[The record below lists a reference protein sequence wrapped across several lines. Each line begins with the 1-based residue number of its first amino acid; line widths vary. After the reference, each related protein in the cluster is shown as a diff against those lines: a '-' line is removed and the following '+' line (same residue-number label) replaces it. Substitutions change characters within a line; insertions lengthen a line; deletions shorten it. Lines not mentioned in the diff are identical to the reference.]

1 MSLTFFPKKLIF
13 ILKSLYRRCFSGW
26 RTETFPISDFRNLFG
41 TGFCFNDGHHLVD
54 TLNFIGHKTGYK
66 INETPIF
73 DFHNSFLPKTFFDVS
88 GIKGSEALPIFVYPW
103 GSFSDG
109 SATSS
114 KDIKTSRFLGPSD
127 ESLIISEVDS
137 IINLC
142 KSIKE
147 KGFDPYGYLHS
158 DINGTILIS
167 ADGSKR
173 VCVVMQGNHRVAVMS
188 FLGFKSIAIKPGVTC
203 LGFVHESEVE
213 SWPLVKAG
221 VVSVNCALEIFN
233 FFIRK

>member
-1 MSLTFFPKKLIF
+1 MNSSSLASLPLRCPLSGSSLELLDNDRE
-13 ILKSLYRRCFSGW
+13 ILA
-26 RTETFPISDFRNLFG
+26 
-41 TGFCFNDGHHLVD
+41 
-54 TLNFIGHKTGYK
+54 
-66 INETPIF
+66 INEAI
-73 DFHNSFLPKTFFDVS
+73 
-88 GIKGSEALPIFVYPW
+88 
-103 GSFSDG
+103 
-109 SATSS
+109 
-114 KDIKTSRFLGPSD
+114 
-127 ESLIISEVDS
+127 
-137 IINLC
+137 
-142 KSIKE
+142 E
-147 KGFDPYGYLHS
+147 KGDLTLAA
-158 DINGTILIS
+158 GTIPKGAIDSILIS